1 LKFNGCKQSGI
12 RRKTMLIS
20 KRWQSRTALFMA
32 MGLASVAALP
42 TLLAVPAAA
51 NEPYLVG
58 QLFPD
63 STRLV
68 VPAGT
73 VIPVRYEEAERII
86 VTPDETASV
95 TLIVAQDVRS
105 SAGTVLIPAGSEI
118 EGELQPNGGGTQ
130 FVSEEITLTSGQT
143 LPIDATSEVITDTQV
158 ITEDTDPDI
167 LRGAVIGAAA
177 AAVLSE
183 IFGSIDFGEVLA
195 GAGLG
200 ALGSLLL
207 GGGEEEVEVVI
218 VEPETDLDLTLQS
231 EFER

>member
-1 LKFNGCKQSGI
+1 
-12 RRKTMLIS
+12 MLIS
-20 KRWQSRTALFMA
+20 KRWQSRAALFMA
-32 MGLASVAALP
+32 LGMASVATLP
-42 TLLAVPAAA
+42 ALLAAPAAA

-58 QLFPD
+58 QLFPQN
-63 STRLV
+63 TRLV
-68 VPAGT
+68 VPVGT

-118 EGELQPNGGGTQ
+118 KGELQPNGGGTQ
-130 FVSEEITLTSGQT
+130 FMSEEITLTSGQT
-143 LPIDATSEVITDTQV
+143 LPIEATSEVITDTQV

-183 IFGSIDFGEVLA
+183 IFGSIDLGEVLA

-218 VEPETDLDLTLQS
+218 IEPATDLDLTLQS

>member
-1 LKFNGCKQSGI
+1 
-12 RRKTMLIS
+12 MLIS

-32 MGLASVAALP
+32 LGMASVATLP
-42 TLLAVPAAA
+42 ALLAAPAAA

-58 QLFPD
+58 QLFPQT
-63 STRLV
+63 TRLV
-68 VPAGT
+68 VPVGT

-143 LPIDATSEVITDTQV
+143 LPIEATSEIITDTQV

-183 IFGSIDFGEVLA
+183 IFGSIDLGEVLA

>member
-1 LKFNGCKQSGI
+1 
-12 RRKTMLIS
+12 MLIS
-20 KRWQSRTALFMA
+20 KRWQSRTALVMA

-42 TLLAVPAAA
+42 TLLVVPAAA

-58 QLFPD
+58 QLFSEP
-63 STRLV
+63 TRLI

-73 VIPVRYEEAERII
+73 LIPVRYEEAERII

-105 SAGTVLIPAGSEI
+105 SAGTVLIPTGSEI

-183 IFGSIDFGEVLA
+183 IFGSIDFIEVLA

>member
-1 LKFNGCKQSGI
+1 
-12 RRKTMLIS
+12 MLIS
-20 KRWQSRTALFMA
+20 KRWQSRTALLMA
-32 MGLASVAALP
+32 LGLASVAALP
-42 TLLAVPAAA
+42 TLLAAPAVA

-86 VTPDETASV
+86 VTPQETSPV
-95 TLIVAQDVRS
+95 TLIVAGDVRS
-105 SAGTVLIPAGSEI
+105 SAGTVLIPVGSEI
-118 EGELQPNGGGTQ
+118 KGELQPNGGGTQ

-143 LPIDATSEVITDTQV
+143 LPIDATSAVITDTQV
-158 ITEDTDPDI
+158 ITEDTNPDI
-167 LRGAVIGAAA
+167 LRGAAIGAAA
-177 AAVLSE
+177 AGVLSE
-183 IFGSIDFGEVLA
+183 VLGSIDFIEVLA

-200 ALGSLLL
+200 ALTSLLI
-207 GGGEEEVEVVI
+207 GGGQKEVEVVI
-218 VEPETDLDLTLQS
+218 VEPATDLDLTLRS

>member
-1 LKFNGCKQSGI
+1 
-12 RRKTMLIS
+12 MLIS

-32 MGLASVAALP
+32 LGMASVATLP

-51 NEPYLVG
+51 NEPYVVG

-63 STRLV
+63 TRLV
-68 VPAGT
+68 VPVGT

-86 VTPDETASV
+86 VTPDETSPV
-95 TLIVAQDVRS
+95 TLVVAQDVRS

-143 LPIDATSEVITDTQV
+143 LPIDATSAVITDTQI
-158 ITEDTDPDI
+158 ITEDTNPDI
-167 LRGAVIGAAA
+167 LRGAAIGAAA
-177 AAVLSE
+177 AAVLAE

-200 ALGSLLL
+200 ALASILI

-218 VEPETDLDLTLQS
+218 IEPETDLDLTLQS

>member
-1 LKFNGCKQSGI
+1 
-12 RRKTMLIS
+12 MLIS

-32 MGLASVAALP
+32 LGMASVSALP
-42 TLLAVPAAA
+42 TLLATPAVA

-58 QLFPD
+58 QLFPSD
-63 STRLV
+63 TTRLV
-68 VPAGT
+68 VPTGT

-86 VTPDETASV
+86 VTPNETASV
-95 TLIVAQDVRS
+95 TLVVAQDVRS

-158 ITEDTDPDI
+158 ITEDTDPDF

-207 GGGEEEVEVVI
+207 GGGEEEVEVVV

>member
-1 LKFNGCKQSGI
+1 
-12 RRKTMLIS
+12 MLIS

-32 MGLASVAALP
+32 LGMASMATLP
-42 TLLAVPAAA
+42 TVLAVPAVAG
-51 NEPYLVG
+51 EPYLVG
-58 QLFPD
+58 QLFPET
-63 STRLV
+63 SRLV

-86 VTPDETASV
+86 VTPDETSAV
-95 TLIVAQDVRS
+95 TLTVAQDVRS

-118 EGELQPNGGGTQ
+118 EGELQPSGSGTQ

-143 LPIDATSEVITDTQV
+143 LPIDATSAVITDTQI
-158 ITEDTDPDI
+158 ITENTNPDI
-167 LRGAVIGAAA
+167 LRGAAIGAAA

-183 IFGSIDFGEVLA
+183 IFGSIDLGEVLA

-200 ALGSLLL
+200 ALASLII

-218 VEPETDLDLTLQS
+218 VEPETDLDLTLRS